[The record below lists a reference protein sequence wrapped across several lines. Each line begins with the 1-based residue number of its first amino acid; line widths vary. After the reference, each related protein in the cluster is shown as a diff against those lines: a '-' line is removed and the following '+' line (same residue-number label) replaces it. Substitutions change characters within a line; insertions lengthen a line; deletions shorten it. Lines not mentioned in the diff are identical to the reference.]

1 MKPTEQQPLVYFEN
15 AAGRL
20 LEDPAGFIRA
30 NWSGSTYGLAD
41 VRGLFTHMMLGLQ
54 RRGWSRILI
63 NQLTMR
69 PFTHQEQ
76 EWIAQKWL
84 PQAVSEGGYRHGA
97 VVVSP
102 EVMVRLAT
110 AYITTQSQSLA
121 ITYRSFET
129 DAAAQAWL
137 LQQPSSP
144 LKY

>member
-1 MKPTEQQPLVYFEN
+1 MKSTEQPLVYFEN

-30 NWSGSTYGLAD
+30 SWSGNPYGMTE

-63 NQLTMR
+63 NQLAMR
-69 PFTHQEQ
+69 PFTLPEQ
-76 EWIAQKWL
+76 EWIAQEWL
-84 PQAVSEGGYRHGA
+84 PQAVNAGGYRHGA

-110 AYITTQSQSLA
+110 AYITTHSQSLP
-121 ITYRSFET
+121 ITYRSFDT

-137 LQQPSSP
+137 LQQPSFP